1 MKKIAFIGAGNMGGA
16 LVMGICKTIDP
27 QQVVIFDLDTAKTAA
42 LSEKTGCAVAE
53 TAFKACENA
62 EYVVLAVKPQQ
73 LRNVQALLVPA
84 MRAAREKGIQQKILS
99 IAAGITLKDLAEI
112 PQAND
117 FDLPVFR
124 MLPNTPSEIGEGL
137 NIYAENSLA
146 TDEMCAELEYLF
158 TNCGLTER
166 VTEQILDVASA
177 VSGCTPAFAYMFID
191 ALADGAVRCGLPR
204 DKAIRY
210 AAQAVKGAAAM
221 VLETGR
227 HPDVL
232 KDAVC
237 SPGGSTIVGVA
248 TLENAA
254 FRAAAANAVFYA
266 NEKNLDLGKK

>member
-16 LVMGICKTIDP
+16 LVMGICKAIDP
-27 QQVVIFDLDTAKTAA
+27 EQVIIYDPDIEKTAT
-42 LSEKTGCAVAE
+42 LSSKTGCIVADSADSAVADS
-53 TAFKACENA
+53 
-62 EYVVLAVKPQQ
+62 EYVVLAVKPQI
-73 LRNVQALLVPA
+73 LRGVQQNLVSA
-84 MRAAREKGIQQKILS
+84 MQKAAREGKKQIILS
-99 IAAGITLKDLAEI
+99 IAAGITLADLATI
-112 PQAND
+112 PLENGL
-117 FDLPVFR
+117 DLPVIR

-137 NIYAENSLA
+137 NIYAVNDRM
-146 TDEMCAELEYLF
+146 TDEKCDELQMMF
-158 TNCGLTER
+158 SQCGLTEK
-166 VTEQILDVASA
+166 VTEHILDVASA
-177 VSGCTPAFAYMFID
+177 VSGCTPAFAYMFVD
-191 ALADGAVRCGLPR
+191 ALADGAVRCGVPR
-204 DKAIRY
+204 DKAIKY

-266 NEKNLDLGKK
+266 NEKNKDLGKK

>member
-16 LVMGICKTIDP
+16 LVMGICKVLDP
-27 QQVVIFDLDTAKTAA
+27 QQVVIFDLNTERTAFLA
-42 LSEKTGCAVAE
+42 EKTGCAVAE
-53 TAFKACENA
+53 TAEKACEAA
-62 EYVVLAVKPQQ
+62 EYIVLAVKPQQ
-73 LRNVQALLVPA
+73 LRDVQAQLIPA
-84 MRAAREKGIQQKILS
+84 MKGAKENGISQKILS

-112 PQAND
+112 PQANGL
-117 FDLPVFR
+117 DLPVFR

-137 NIYAENSLA
+137 NIYAVNSLV
-146 TDEMCAELEYLF
+146 TDEMQAELEAMFAL
-158 TNCGLTER
+158 CGLIEN
-166 VTEQILDVASA
+166 VTEHILDVASA
-177 VSGCTPAFAYMFID
+177 VSGCTPAFAYMFVD

-227 HPDVL
+227 HPDAL

>member
-16 LVMGICKTIDP
+16 LIMGICKAIEP
-27 QQVVIFDLDTAKTAA
+27 QQMVIYDPDTEKTRT
-42 LSEKTGCAVAE
+42 LSAKTGCVVADSALE
-53 TAFKACENA
+53 AAAES
-62 EYVVLAVKPQQ
+62 EYVVLAVKPQVLRGVQTQ
-73 LRNVQALLVPA
+73 LIPA
-84 MRAAREKGIQQKILS
+84 MKQAAENGINQIILS
-99 IAAGITLKDLAEI
+99 IAAGITLTDLAAI
-112 PQAND
+112 PLESGL
-117 FDLPVFR
+117 DLPVIR

-137 NIYAENSLA
+137 NIYAVNDKM
-146 TDEMCAELEYLF
+146 TDEKCTELENIF
-158 TNCGLTER
+158 AQCGLIEK
-166 VTEQILDVASA
+166 VTEHILDVASA

-191 ALADGAVRCGLPR
+191 ALADGAVRCGVPR
-204 DKAIRY
+204 DKAIKY

-227 HPDVL
+227 HPDAL

-266 NEKNLDLGKK
+266 NEKNMDLGK

>member
-1 MKKIAFIGAGNMGGA
+1 MKKIALIGAGNMGGA
-16 LVMGICKTIDP
+16 LIVGVCKAIDP
-27 QQVVIFDLDTAKTAA
+27 QQVVIFDIDTQKTAA
-42 LSEKTGCAVAE
+42 LSEKTGCAVAQSAE
-53 TAFKACENA
+53 QACAQA
-62 EYVVLAVKPQQ
+62 EYVVLAVKPQFLRDVQTQ
-73 LRNVQALLVPA
+73 LIPA
-84 MRAAREKGIQQKILS
+84 MQQAQRQGIQQKMIS
-99 IAAGITLKDLAEI
+99 IAAGINLESLAEI
-112 PQAND
+112 PLSAGL
-117 FDLPVFR
+117 DLPVFR

-137 NIYAENSLA
+137 NIYAENHLA
-146 TDEMCAELEYLF
+146 TAELCAELEAIF
-158 TNCGLTER
+158 AQCGLIEK
-166 VTEQILDVASA
+166 VTEHILDVSSA

-191 ALADGAVRCGLPR
+191 ALADGAVRSGVPR

-227 HPDVL
+227 HPDAL

>member
-16 LVMGICKTIDP
+16 LVMGICKAIDP
-27 QQVVIFDLDTAKTAA
+27 QQVVIFDLNTERTDF
-42 LSEKTGCAVAE
+42 LRSKTGCTVAQ
-53 TAFKACENA
+53 TAHAACA
-62 EYVVLAVKPQQ
+62 DSEYIVLAVKPQQ

-84 MRAAREKGIQQKILS
+84 MKEAKEKGIKQKILS
-99 IAAGITLKDLAEI
+99 IAAGITLESLAEI
-112 PQAND
+112 PLQYGL
-117 FDLPVFR
+117 DLPVFR

-146 TDEMCAELEYLF
+146 TDEMCTELENMF
-158 TNCGLTER
+158 AQCGLTER
-166 VTEQILDVASA
+166 VTEHILDVASA

-191 ALADGAVRCGLPR
+191 ALADGAVRCGVPR
-204 DKAIRY
+204 DKAIKY

-227 HPDVL
+227 HPDAL

-248 TLENAA
+248 TLEDAA
-254 FRAAAANAVFYA
+254 FRSAAANAVFYA
-266 NEKNLDLGKK
+266 NEKNLDLGK

>member
-16 LVMGICKTIDP
+16 LIIGVCKAIDP
-27 QQVVIFDLDTAKTAA
+27 QQVIIFDIDTVKAQSLA
-42 LSEKTGCAVAE
+42 EKTGCILAQSAE
-53 TAFKACENA
+53 DAAGQA
-62 EYVVLAVKPQQ
+62 EYVVLAVKPQFLRQVQTQ
-73 LRNVQALLVPA
+73 LVSAMQQAA
-84 MRAAREKGIQQKILS
+84 EKGISQKLVS
-99 IAAGITLKDLAEI
+99 IAAGINLKDLAEI
-112 PQAND
+112 PLANGL
-117 FDLPVFR
+117 DLPVFR

-137 NIYAENSLA
+137 NIYAENSLV
-146 TDEMCAELEYLF
+146 TDEMCAELETIF
-158 TNCGLTER
+158 AQCGLIER
-166 VTEQILDVASA
+166 VTEHILDVASA

-191 ALADGAVRCGLPR
+191 ALADGAVRCGVPR

-210 AAQAVKGAAAM
+210 AAQAVKGAAGM

-227 HPDVL
+227 HPDAL

>member
-16 LVMGICKTIDP
+16 LVMGICKTLDP
-27 QQVVIFDLDTAKTAA
+27 HQVVIFDLDTAKAAA
-42 LSEKTGCAVAE
+42 LAEKTGCIVAGSASE
-53 TAFKACENA
+53 ACENA
-62 EYVVLAVKPQQ
+62 EYIVFAVKPQQ
-73 LRNVQALLVPA
+73 LRDVQTQLIPA
-84 MRAAREKGIQQKILS
+84 MKTAKENGVRQKILS
-99 IAAGITLKDLAEI
+99 IAAGITLASLAEI
-112 PQAND
+112 PQENGLE
-117 FDLPVFR
+117 LPVFR

-146 TDEMCAELEYLF
+146 TAEMCTELEF
-158 TNCGLTER
+158 IFSQCGLTER
-166 VTEQILDVASA
+166 VSEHILDVASA

-191 ALADGAVRCGLPR
+191 ALADGAVRCGVPR

-227 HPDVL
+227 HPDAL

-248 TLENAA
+248 TLEDAA
-254 FRAAAANAVFYA
+254 FRSAAANAVFYA
-266 NEKNLDLGKK
+266 NEKNIELGKK

>member
-16 LVMGICKTIDP
+16 LVIGVCKAIDP
-27 QQVVIFDLDTAKTAA
+27 QQVVVFDLDTSKTAA
-42 LSEKTGCAVAE
+42 LAEKTGCAVAE

-73 LRNVQALLVPA
+73 LRDVQALLVPA
-84 MRAAREKGIQQKILS
+84 MKTADEKGIQQKILS

-112 PQAND
+112 PQANGL
-117 FDLPVFR
+117 DLPVFR

-137 NIYAENSLA
+137 NIYAENSLV

-158 TNCGLTER
+158 AHCGLIER
-166 VTEQILDVASA
+166 VTENILDVASA
-177 VSGCTPAFAYMFID
+177 VSGCTPAFAYMFVD

-227 HPDVL
+227 HPDAL

>member
-16 LVMGICKTIDP
+16 LVMGICKTLDP
-27 QQVVIFDLDTAKTAA
+27 QDVVIFDLNKERTAFLAK
-42 LSEKTGCAVAE
+42 ETGCAVAE
-53 TAFKACENA
+53 TAFKACEDS
-62 EYVVLAVKPQQ
+62 EYVVFAVKPQQ
-73 LRNVQALLVPA
+73 LRNVQARVIPA
-84 MRAAREKGIQQKILS
+84 MKVAKEKGIKQKIVS
-99 IAAGITLKDLAEI
+99 IAAGITLESLAEI
-112 PQAND
+112 PAENG

-146 TDEMCAELEYLF
+146 TEEMCSELEHIF
-158 TNCGLTER
+158 SRCGLIER

-210 AAQAVKGAAAM
+210 AAQAVKGAAGM

-227 HPDVL
+227 HPDAL

-248 TLENAA
+248 TLENGA
-254 FRAAAANAVFYA
+254 FRAAAANAVYYA
-266 NEKNLDLGKK
+266 NEKNIALGKK

>member
-16 LVMGICKTIDP
+16 LIIGVCKAIDP
-27 QQVVIFDLDTAKTAA
+27 QQVIIFDIDTVKAQSLA
-42 LSEKTGCAVAE
+42 EKTGCILAQSAE
-53 TAFKACENA
+53 DAAGQA
-62 EYVVLAVKPQQ
+62 EYVVLAVKPQFLRQVQTQ
-73 LRNVQALLVPA
+73 LVSAMQQAA
-84 MRAAREKGIQQKILS
+84 EKGISQKLVS
-99 IAAGITLKDLAEI
+99 IAAGINLKDLAEI
-112 PQAND
+112 PLANGL
-117 FDLPVFR
+117 DLPVFR

-137 NIYAENSLA
+137 NIYAENSLVA
-146 TDEMCAELEYLF
+146 DEMCAELETIF
-158 TNCGLTER
+158 AQCGLIER
-166 VTEQILDVASA
+166 VTEHILDVASA

-191 ALADGAVRCGLPR
+191 ALADGAVRCGVPR

-210 AAQAVKGAAAM
+210 AAQAVKGAAGM

-227 HPDVL
+227 HPDAL

>member
-16 LVMGICKTIDP
+16 LILGVCRAIDP
-27 QQVVIFDLDTAKTAA
+27 QQVVIFDTDTAKAQSLA
-42 LSEKTGCAVAE
+42 DRTGCIVAE
-53 TAFKACENA
+53 TAEIACMQS
-62 EYVVLAVKPQQ
+62 EYVVLAVKPQV
-73 LRNVQALLVPA
+73 LRGVQTALIPA
-84 MRAAREKGIQQKILS
+84 MKQAQRDGIQQIIVS
-99 IAAGITLKDLAEI
+99 IAAGITLDGLAEI
-112 PQAND
+112 PLENGL
-117 FDLPVFR
+117 DLPVIR

-137 NIYAENSLA
+137 NIYVENRLV
-146 TDEMCAELEYLF
+146 TEEKCAELEAIF
-158 TNCGLTER
+158 AECGLVER
-166 VTEQILDVASA
+166 VTEQIMDVASA
-177 VSGCTPAFAYMFID
+177 VSGCTPAFAYMFVE
-191 ALADGAVRCGLPR
+191 ALADGAVRCGVPR

-227 HPDVL
+227 HPDAL

-266 NEKNLDLGKK
+266 NEKNKDLGKK

>member
-16 LVMGICKTIDP
+16 LVIGVCKAIDP
-27 QQVVIFDLDTAKTAA
+27 QQVVIYDIDTAKAQSLA
-42 LSEKTGCAVAE
+42 EKTGCLVAE
-53 TAFKACENA
+53 SAGKACEDA
-62 EYVVLAVKPQQ
+62 EYIVLAVKPQF
-73 LRNVQALLVPA
+73 LRGVQADIVPA
-84 MRAAREKGIQQKILS
+84 MKAAQEKGIGQKILS

-112 PQAND
+112 PQANGL
-117 FDLPVFR
+117 DLPVFR

-137 NIYAENSLA
+137 NIYAVNSLV
-146 TDEMCAELEYLF
+146 TDEMQAEMEAMFAL
-158 TNCGLTER
+158 CGLIEN
-166 VTEQILDVASA
+166 VTEHILDVASA
-177 VSGCTPAFAYMFID
+177 VSGCTPAFAYMFVD
-191 ALADGAVRCGLPR
+191 ALADGAVRCGVPR

-227 HPDVL
+227 HPDAL

>member
-16 LVMGICKTIDP
+16 LVLGVCKAIDT
-27 QQVVIFDLDTAKTAA
+27 QQVIIFDLNTERTEF
-42 LSEKTGCAVAE
+42 LREKTGCAVAQS
-53 TAFKACENA
+53 AHDACAQA
-62 EYVVLAVKPQQ
+62 EYIVLAVKPQQ
-73 LRNVQALLVPA
+73 LRNVQALLIPA
-84 MRAAREKGIQQKILS
+84 MKAAKEKGINQKIIS
-99 IAAGITLKDLAEI
+99 IAAGITLESLAEI
-112 PQAND
+112 PLQYG

-137 NIYAENSLA
+137 NIYAENSLV
-146 TDEMCAELEYLF
+146 TGEMCAELESMF
-158 TNCGLTER
+158 ANCGLIEK

-191 ALADGAVRCGLPR
+191 ALADGAVRCGLQR

-210 AAQAVKGAAAM
+210 AAQAVKGAAGM

-227 HPDVL
+227 HPDAL

>member
-16 LVMGICKTIDP
+16 LIMGICKAIDP
-27 QQVVIFDLDTAKTAA
+27 QQVVIYDPDAEKTGALSAKTGCVVADSAEDAA
-42 LSEKTGCAVAE
+42 LS
-53 TAFKACENA
+53 A
-62 EYVVLAVKPQQ
+62 EYVVLAVKPQV
-73 LRNVQALLVPA
+73 LRGVQAQLIPA
-84 MRAAREKGIQQKILS
+84 MKQAAEKGSTQIILS
-99 IAAGITLKDLAEI
+99 IAAGITLADLDAI
-112 PQAND
+112 PLENGL
-117 FDLPVFR
+117 DLPVIR

-137 NIYAENSLA
+137 NIYAVNDKM
-146 TDEMCAELEYLF
+146 TDEKCTELEEMF
-158 TNCGLTER
+158 SQCGLTEK
-166 VTEQILDVASA
+166 VTEHILDVASA

-191 ALADGAVRCGLPR
+191 ALADGAVRCGVPR
-204 DKAIRY
+204 DKAIKY

-227 HPDVL
+227 HPDAL

-266 NEKNLDLGKK
+266 NEKNMDLGK

>member
-16 LVMGICKTIDP
+16 LIMGICKAIDP
-27 QQVVIFDLDTAKTAA
+27 QQVVIFDTDFSKVQT
-42 LSEKTGCAVAE
+42 LSEKTGCAVAN
-53 TAFKACENA
+53 TAEEACGSA
-62 EYVVLAVKPQQ
+62 EYIVLAVKPQV
-73 LRNVQALLVPA
+73 LRDVQTRLVPV
-84 MRAAREKGIQQKILS
+84 MQEIAAKGVQQTVVS
-99 IAAGITLKDLAEI
+99 IAAGISLEGLAEI
-112 PQAND
+112 PLANGL
-117 FDLPVFR
+117 DLPIIR

-137 NIYAENSLA
+137 NIYVENSLV
-146 TDEMCAELEYLF
+146 TEEKCAELEAIF
-158 TNCGLTER
+158 AKCGLIER
-166 VTEQILDVASA
+166 VTEHIMDVASA
-177 VSGCTPAFAYMFID
+177 VSGCTPAFAYMFVE
-191 ALADGAVRCGLPR
+191 ALADGAVRCGVPR

-227 HPDVL
+227 HPDAL

-248 TLENAA
+248 TLENSA

>member
-16 LVMGICKTIDP
+16 LVMGICKAIDP
-27 QQVVIFDLDTAKTAA
+27 QQVVIFDLNAERTAFLA
-42 LSEKTGCAVAE
+42 EKTGCSVAA
-53 TAFKACENA
+53 TAYNACKEA
-62 EYVVLAVKPQQ
+62 EYIVLAVKPQQ
-73 LRNVQALLVPA
+73 LRDVQALLIPA
-84 MRAAREKGIQQKILS
+84 MREAREKGIQQKILS
-99 IAAGITLKDLAEI
+99 IAAGITLESLAEI
-112 PQAND
+112 PLQYG

-146 TDEMCAELEYLF
+146 TDEMCAELENMF
-158 TNCGLTER
+158 SQCGLIER
-166 VTEQILDVASA
+166 VTEHILDVASA
-177 VSGCTPAFAYMFID
+177 VSGCTPAFAYMFVD

-227 HPDVL
+227 HPDAL

-254 FRAAAANAVFYA
+254 FRSAAANAVFYA
-266 NEKNLDLGKK
+266 NEKNIELGKK

>member
-16 LVMGICKTIDP
+16 LILGICKAIEP
-27 QQVVIFDLDTAKTAA
+27 QQVVIYDPDTEKTFA
-42 LSEKTGCAVAE
+42 LSAKTGCIVADS
-53 TAFKACENA
+53 ALAAAADA
-62 EYVVLAVKPQQ
+62 EYVVLAVKPQVLRGVQTQ
-73 LRNVQALLVPA
+73 LIPA
-84 MRAAREKGIQQKILS
+84 MKQAAEKGINQIVLS
-99 IAAGITLKDLAEI
+99 IAAGITLADLASI
-112 PQAND
+112 PLENGL
-117 FDLPVFR
+117 DLPVIR

-137 NIYAENSLA
+137 NIYAVNEKMTA
-146 TDEMCAELEYLF
+146 EKCTELENIF
-158 TNCGLTER
+158 AQCGLIEK
-166 VTEQILDVASA
+166 VTEHILDVASA

-191 ALADGAVRCGLPR
+191 ALADGAVRCGVPR
-204 DKAIRY
+204 DKAIKY

-227 HPDVL
+227 HPDAL

-266 NEKNLDLGKK
+266 NEKNMDLGK